1 MADVTTTTGLTGSGG
16 GNMIR
21 ITGMASGLDV
31 DALVKKMLTAD
42 QIKIDTASKNNQ
54 TVQWKKDAYTSII
67 AGIKDLQSS
76 FFDVTS
82 SSTSVL
88 SDTAYSAF
96 NVTGIPVDGVISTA
110 ASISADATA
119 QAGTYSISFKNPT
132 VPTPVG
138 EKAIGNIA
146 IASNITGLTKLMTTA
161 AKPLAA
167 TNATKLSDIG
177 FLMGHSITLSYDNND
192 GTGLQNKTITF
203 DKDTTLGGL
212 ADMINT
218 ETKNGVTARFSELTG
233 KLSIQTSSTGKLST
247 LNITSDAGVLSKL
260 NLTNDANAISLVGA
274 SDDAHAWITPP
285 GGVATYVTQASNNFT
300 IDGISY
306 NLTTGEDSKF
316 SVVADSQKVYDKISG
331 FIDKYNGLV
340 GQIQT
345 AVDAKTNS
353 DYPPLTAAQQTS
365 MSATDIA
372 NWNIKAQVGS
382 LSNDKNLTKMLSDM
396 RSAFVSVV
404 DSTGLTFGK
413 YGTNSIG
420 LDTSTDVTQG
430 GKITIASKT
439 LLMNAITNHPDLIK
453 KMFTNIS
460 TATDSTTKFN
470 EQGIFT
476 RISDIITKNVGMIG
490 TSYNTATL
498 TQFANVQDNYSTTG
512 GVGKNTLPDQLFYQQ
527 QLITQLNKNMA
538 ADQTKY
544 YNQFSAL
551 EVAMSNMTAQM
562 SMLSTYSTS

>member
-76 FFDVTS
+76 FFDVTN

-96 NVTGIPVDGVISTA
+96 NVTGLPLANGVISTA
-110 ASISADATA
+110 ASITADATA
-119 QAGTYSISFKNPT
+119 QVGTYGISYKSASLPD
-132 VPTPVG
+132 
-138 EKAIGNIA
+138 GNLA
-146 IASNITGLTKLMTTA
+146 KTAGVESSTLMTTKTPSTIA
-161 AKPLAA
+161 VNS
-167 TNATKLSDIG
+167 TTLSEIG
-177 FLMGHSITLSYDNND
+177 FTDGHSLTIKYNNND
-192 GTGLQNKTITF
+192 GKGEQSKIIAFATTNTLNDIT
-203 DKDTTLGGL
+203 TR
-212 ADMINT
+212 INT
-218 ETKNGVTARFSELTG
+218 ETGNSVQARYSELTG
-233 KLSIQTSSTGKLST
+233 TLSIQTSMTGANTTISVGST
-247 LNITSDAGVLSKL
+247 LGVLAKL
-260 NLTNDANAISLVGA
+260 GLGANATTATISGLDANVY
-274 SDDAHAWITPP
+274 ITPP
-285 GGVATYVTQASNNFT
+285 GARTGTLVTRSSNNFT

-331 FIDKYNGLV
+331 FLDKYNGLV

-345 AVDAKTNS
+345 AVDAKGNS

-396 RSAFVSVV
+396 RSAFTTLVY
-404 DSTGLTFGK
+404 STGLSFGK
-413 YGTNSIG
+413 YGTNAIG
-420 LDTSTDVTQG
+420 LDTSTDATQG
-430 GKITIASKT
+430 GKITIVDKAK
-439 LLMNAITNHPDLIK
+439 LMSAITNHPAQMEQMFSNVSTNTDKTIK
-453 KMFTNIS
+453 YK
-460 TATDSTTKFN
+460 
-470 EQGIFT
+470 EQGIFS
-476 RISDIITKNVGMIG
+476 RLNDIITSNVGMIG

>member
-88 SDTAYSAF
+88 SDTAYTAF
-96 NVTGIPVDGVISTA
+96 DITGLPLANGVISTA

-119 QAGTYSISFKNPT
+119 QEGTYSIGFTKPDSDINSDDP
-132 VPTPVG
+132 
-138 EKAIGNIA
+138 IDGNLA
-146 IASNITGLTKLMTTA
+146 KTAGVTSSTLMTTTV
-161 AKPLAA
+161 PSVLAV
-167 TNATKLSDIG
+167 NSTKLSDIG
-177 FLMGHSITLSYDNND
+177 FTMGHNLVINYNNND
-192 GTGLQNKTITF
+192 GKGEQSKTIAFATT
-203 DKDTTLGGL
+203 DTLNDITTR
-212 ADMINT
+212 INT
-218 ETKNGVTARFSELTG
+218 ETGNSVQARYSELTG
-233 KLSIQTSSTGKLST
+233 TLSIQTSMTGANTTISVS
-247 LNITSDAGVLSKL
+247 SDSGVLAKL
-260 NLTNDANAISLVGA
+260 GLGVNATTATISGLDANVY
-274 SDDAHAWITPP
+274 ITPP
-285 GGVATYVTQASNNFT
+285 GASTGTLVTRSSNNFT

-316 SVVADSQKVYDKISG
+316 SVFADLQKVYDKISG
-331 FIDKYNGLV
+331 FLDKYNGLV

-345 AVDAKTNS
+345 AVDAKGNS

-396 RSAFVSVV
+396 RSAFTSLV
-404 DSTGLTFGK
+404 DSTGLSFGK
-413 YGTNSIG
+413 YGTNAIG
-420 LDTSTDVTQG
+420 IDTSTDVTQG
-430 GKITIASKT
+430 GKITITSKT
-439 LLMNAITNHPDLIK
+439 QLMNAITVYK
-453 KMFTNIS
+453 Y
-460 TATDSTTKFN
+460 FN
-470 EQGIFT
+470 
-476 RISDIITKNVGMIG
+476 
-490 TSYNTATL
+490 
-498 TQFANVQDNYSTTG
+498 
-512 GVGKNTLPDQLFYQQ
+512 
-527 QLITQLNKNMA
+527 
-538 ADQTKY
+538 KY
-544 YNQFSAL
+544 RFN
-551 EVAMSNMTAQM
+551 
-562 SMLSTYSTS
+562 

>member
-88 SDTAYSAF
+88 SDTAYTAF
-96 NVTGIPVDGVISTA
+96 DITGLPLANGAISTA

-119 QAGTYSISFKNPT
+119 QAGTYGISFKNPVSGSVDGT
-132 VPTPVG
+132 LAKTAGVESST
-138 EKAIGNIA
+138 
-146 IASNITGLTKLMTTA
+146 LMTIVPSA
-161 AKPLAA
+161 QAV
-167 TNATKLSDIG
+167 NSTKLSDIG
-177 FLMGHSITLSYDNND
+177 FTMGHNLVINYNNND
-192 GTGLQNKTITF
+192 GKGEQSKVIAFATTDTLNDIT
-203 DKDTTLGGL
+203 TR
-212 ADMINT
+212 INT
-218 ETKNGVTARFSELTG
+218 ETENSVQARYSELTG
-233 KLSIQTSSTGKLST
+233 TLSIQTSMTGANTTISVS
-247 LNITSDAGVLSKL
+247 SDSGVLAKL
-260 NLTNDANAISLVGA
+260 GLGEGTTVTVDV
-274 SDDAHAWITPP
+274 DAHRDAHVYITPP
-285 GGVATYVTQASNNFT
+285 GASTGTLVTRSSNNFT

-316 SVVADSQKVYDKISG
+316 SAVADSQKVYDKISG
-331 FIDKYNGLV
+331 FLDKYNGLV

-345 AVDAKTNS
+345 AVDAKGNS

-439 LLMNAITNHPDLIK
+439 QLMNAITNHPDLIK

-460 TATDSTTKFN
+460 TATDSTTKFS

-562 SMLSTYSTS
+562 SMLSTYSNS